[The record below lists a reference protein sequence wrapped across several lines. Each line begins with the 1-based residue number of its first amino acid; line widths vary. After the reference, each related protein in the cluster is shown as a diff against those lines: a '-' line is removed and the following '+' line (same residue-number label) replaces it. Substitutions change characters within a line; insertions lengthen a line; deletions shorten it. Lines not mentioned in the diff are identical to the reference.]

1 MMAIG
6 ALGASKSRVM
16 LVMVQVS
23 SMKTSREAST
33 CFWRLCPTRSVTRY
47 VRTIPLARDERLF
60 LSVTPNRFQGRH
72 VNYHSDGARDGTR
85 LIGLD
90 RA

>member
-1 MMAIG
+1 
-6 ALGASKSRVM
+6 L
-16 LVMVQVS
+16 
-23 SMKTSREAST
+23 
-33 CFWRLCPTRSVTRY
+33 PTRSVTRY

>member
-33 CFWRLCPTRSVTRY
+33 CFWRLCQTRSVTRF
-47 VRTIPLARDERLF
+47 VRTIPLARDAEPVPRATRQ
-60 LSVTPNRFQGRH
+60 LSFGWRTGWYEINR
-72 VNYHSDGARDGTR
+72 A
-85 LIGLD
+85 
-90 RA
+90 

>member
-33 CFWRLCPTRSVTRY
+33 FFWRLC
-47 VRTIPLARDERLF
+47 
-60 LSVTPNRFQGRH
+60 Q
-72 VNYHSDGARDGTR
+72 
-85 LIGLD
+85 
-90 RA
+90 RAL

>member
-23 SMKTSREAST
+23 SMKTSREVST
-33 CFWRLCPTRSVTRY
+33 CLWRLC
-47 VRTIPLARDERLF
+47 
-60 LSVTPNRFQGRH
+60 Q
-72 VNYHSDGARDGTR
+72 
-85 LIGLD
+85 
-90 RA
+90 RAL